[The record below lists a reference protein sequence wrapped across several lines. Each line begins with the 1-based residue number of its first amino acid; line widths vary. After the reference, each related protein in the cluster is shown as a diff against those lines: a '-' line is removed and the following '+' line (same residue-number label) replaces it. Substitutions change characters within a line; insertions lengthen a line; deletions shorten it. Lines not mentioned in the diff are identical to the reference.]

1 MTPSQFSCDNEP
13 LAFIGLHVQENEK
26 YYKLIELV
34 PRVSCSP
41 VTTYLVHAFLFRSFI
56 VVIFLLCHCHLC
68 NGIAGNLL
76 TYALAI

>member
-26 YYKLIELV
+26 SCLVIELV

-41 VTTYLVHAFLFRSFI
+41 VTTYMVHAFLFTSFI
-56 VVIFLLCHCHLC
+56 RFLV
-68 NGIAGNLL
+68 
-76 TYALAI
+76 